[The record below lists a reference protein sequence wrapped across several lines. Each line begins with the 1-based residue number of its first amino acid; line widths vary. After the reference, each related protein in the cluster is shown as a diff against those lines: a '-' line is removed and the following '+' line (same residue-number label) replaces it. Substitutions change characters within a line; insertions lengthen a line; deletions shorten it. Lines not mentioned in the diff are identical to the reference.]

1 MNKTSMYLIV
11 AVVVIV
17 IIVGGVLAYVLT
29 RPGTVAVEAIQ
40 WMSTASEY
48 KFGTS
53 AGSLSSPGPTLTFTA
68 GQTYTITLHNVGT
81 MLHNFAIVTTK
92 TDGSTSLAFS
102 GAQIGSAS
110 NPIVAGS
117 TGSCTFTAGTSGN
130 YYYICQVDGHVSLGM
145 WGTSNSKPIELNSK
159 FFSFI

>member
-1 MNKTSMYLIV
+1 MNKTSMYLII

-17 IIVGGVLAYVLT
+17 IIVGGILAYVLT
-29 RPGTVAVEAIQ
+29 RPGGGGGVNTMNVYCA
-40 WMSTASEY
+40 EY

-92 TDGSTSLAFS
+92 TDGSTALAFS
-102 GAQIGSAS
+102 GAQIGSSS
-110 NPIVAGS
+110 NPIAPGS
-117 TGSCTFTAGTSGN
+117 TGSCTFTASTSGS

-145 WGTSNSKPIELNSK
+145 WGSVTVNP
-159 FFSFI
+159 

>member
-17 IIVGGVLAYVLT
+17 IIVGGVLAYVLS
-29 RPGTVAVEAIQ
+29 RPGGGNT
-40 WMSTASEY
+40 MDLYASEY

-53 AGSLSSPGPTLTFTA
+53 AGSMSSPGPTLTFTS

-92 TDGSTSLAFS
+92 ADESTSLAFS
-102 GAQIGSAS
+102 GAQIGSTS
-110 NPIVAGS
+110 NPIVAGG
-117 TGSCTFTAGTSGN
+117 TGSCTFTAGTAGS

-145 WGTSNSKPIELNSK
+145 WGTVTVNP
-159 FFSFI
+159 

>member
-1 MNKTSMYLIV
+1 MNKTSMYLII
-11 AVVVIV
+11 AVVVIA
-17 IIVGGVLAYVLT
+17 IIVGGILAYVLT
-29 RPGTVAVEAIQ
+29 RPGGGGGVNTMNVYCA
-40 WMSTASEY
+40 EY

-92 TDGSTSLAFS
+92 TDGSTDLAFS
-102 GAQIGSAS
+102 GAQIGSSS
-110 NPIVAGS
+110 NPIAPGS
-117 TGSCTFTAGTSGN
+117 TGSCTFTASTSGS

-145 WGTSNSKPIELNSK
+145 WGPVTVNP
-159 FFSFI
+159 

>member
-11 AVVVIV
+11 AILVIV

-29 RPGTVAVEAIQ
+29 RPGGGGGGNTIDVYA
-40 WMSTASEY
+40 TEY

-53 AGSLSSPGPTLTFTA
+53 AGSMSSPGSTLVLTA

-92 TDGSTSLAFS
+92 ADGSTALAFS
-102 GAQIGSAS
+102 GAQIGSTS
-110 NPIVAGS
+110 NPISAGS
-117 TGSCTFTAGTSGN
+117 TGSCTFTASTAGS

-145 WGTSNSKPIELNSK
+145 WGTVTVNP
-159 FFSFI
+159 

>member
-1 MNKTSMYLIV
+1 MAKTSLYIIV

-29 RPGTVAVEAIQ
+29 RPSGGGGGGGNSMDIYAA
-40 WMSTASEY
+40 EY

-53 AGSLSSPGPTLTFTA
+53 AGNLNNPTLTFTA
-68 GQTYTITLHNVGT
+68 GQTYTVTLHNVGT
-81 MLHNFAIVTTK
+81 TGHDWAIVMTK
-92 TDGSTSLAFS
+92 ADGATDLAFS

-110 NPIVAGS
+110 SPVQPGS
-117 TGSCTFTAGTSGN
+117 TGQATFTAGGAGS

-145 WGTSNSKPIELNSK
+145 WGTVTVR
-159 FFSFI
+159 